1 MIKFPFKEWAENYM
15 KTDIQQKSDK
25 YLFIVSNQE
34 LWMQIVTNNFRSLC
48 LSDEA
53 DITEFIDYMDEI
65 QFRGTHRSDY
75 MYVLC
80 CDTTKANNRLKEYIE
95 NDGILKL
102 HEGKEL
108 FNKKDYLKNS
118 DYNKELVEILQS
130 VIKRYEPEEVQ
141 LFLDDFHFMKDGKS
155 GEAGATGVF
164 DYAIFKHIKTHYNI
178 FVCGNPYIY
187 ESGVYIP
194 DFHGTK
200 LKKIIRGYLYPKFR
214 KSRTINQVYDLIC
227 EADELQKD
235 FSTLNQYPKSYINF
249 LDCMLDVETMQEIPH
264 SPDFFSINQIPHKW
278 QDVKRAAEGKEIEK
292 FFDFIFSA
300 SDDRK
305 MLLEYA
311 GLCLTVDTRQQRFL
325 TLAGIGGTGKSVL
338 IRLMEAAAGANNT
351 SNVAMQDLSKRFS
364 TSLLVAKT
372 LNSCADL
379 SVEALEDSSTMK
391 KLIGEDKLMAES
403 KGQNAF
409 MFRNYSK
416 LLFSTNALPVVTAE
430 RTNGFFRR
438 MLILK
443 MDRQPEKPDMELAD
457 RLLSELHYF
466 IKLSVQALHEMYQR
480 GIITISESSKQAV
493 AQMRKDS
500 DVVQAWIDDC
510 CTVGADLK
518 VDRGIAFEDFKKYC
532 ESEERQPL
540 TRNGFFGAL
549 RKKSFAEAKLQG
561 YWHFKGISIGKNCHQ
576 NGIKTSPDGF
586 LDISERDLKDLP
598 FN

>member
-1 MIKFPFKEWAENYM
+1 MIKFPFKTWVENYM
-15 KTDIQQKSDK
+15 KTDIQEKSDK

-48 LSDEA
+48 LSDET

-80 CDTTKANNRLKEYIE
+80 CDTVKANKRLKEYIE
-95 NDGILKL
+95 ADGILKL
-102 HEGKEL
+102 HEGWQLFREKE
-108 FNKKDYLKNS
+108 YLKNS
-118 DYNKELVEILQS
+118 DHNQELVEILQS
-130 VIKRYEPEEVQ
+130 VVKRYEPEEVQ
-141 LFLDDFHFMKDGKS
+141 LFLDDFHFMKDGTS

-164 DYAIFKHIKTHYNI
+164 DFAIFEHIKHNYNI

-187 ESGVYIP
+187 SSGVYVP
-194 DFHGTK
+194 DYQGTK

-214 KSRTINQVYDLIC
+214 KSRTINQIYSLVI

-235 FSTLNQYPKSYINF
+235 FSELNCYPKSYINF

-292 FFDFIFSA
+292 FFDFIFLSD
-300 SDDRK
+300 DDRK

-325 TLAGIGGTGKSVL
+325 TLCGIGGTGKSVL
-338 IRLMEAAAGANNT
+338 IRLLEAAAGAKNV

-403 KGQNAF
+403 KGKNAF

-416 LLFSTNALPVVTAE
+416 LLFSTNALPIVTAE

-443 MDRQPEKPDMELAD
+443 MDRQPEKPDIELAD

-480 GIITISESSKQAV
+480 GIITISENSKEMV
-493 AQMRKDS
+493 LQMRKDS
-500 DVVQAWIDDC
+500 DVVEAWISERC
-510 CTVGADLK
+510 FVGARLK

-532 ESEERQPL
+532 ENEERQPL

-549 RKKSFAEAKLQG
+549 RKKSFAE
-561 YWHFKGISIGKNCHQ
+561 SRGK
-576 NGIKTSPDGF
+576 T
-586 LDISERDLKDLP
+586 ERYFVGLSCEKVTVKANL
-598 FN
+598 

>member
-1 MIKFPFKEWAENYM
+1 MIKFPFRVWAENYM
-15 KTDIQQKSDK
+15 KTDIQEKSDK

-48 LSDEA
+48 LADEA
-53 DITEFIDYMDEI
+53 DITEFIDYMEEI
-65 QFRGTHRSDY
+65 QFKGTNRSDY
-75 MYVLC
+75 VYVLC
-80 CDTTKANNRLKEYIE
+80 CDTKKANHRLKEYIK
-95 NDGILKL
+95 NDGILKFHDGL
-102 HEGKEL
+102 KL
-108 FNKKDYLKNS
+108 FNEKEYLKNS

-141 LFLDDFHFMKDGKS
+141 LFLDDFHFMKDGIS

-164 DYAIFKHIKTHYNI
+164 DFAIFDHIKHHYNI

-187 ESGVYIP
+187 SSGVYVP
-194 DFHGTK
+194 DYQGTK

-214 KSRTINQVYDLIC
+214 KSRTINQVYNLIC

-235 FSTLNQYPKSYINF
+235 FSELNCFPKSYINF
-249 LDCMLDVETMQEIPH
+249 QDCMLDAETMQEIPH
-264 SPDFFSINQIPHKW
+264 SPDFFSVNQIPHKW
-278 QDVKRAAEGKEIEK
+278 QDIKGAAEGKEIEN
-292 FFDFIFSA
+292 FFDFIFLSD
-300 SDDRK
+300 DDRK
-305 MLLEYA
+305 MLLEYS

-325 TLAGIGGTGKSVL
+325 TLCGVGGTGKSVL
-338 IRLMEAAAGANNT
+338 IRLLEAAAGAKNV

-416 LLFSTNALPVVTAE
+416 LLFSTNALPVVAAE

-443 MDRQPEKPDMELAD
+443 MDKQPEKPDIELAD
-457 RLLSELHYF
+457 RLLFELNYF

-480 GIITISESSKQAV
+480 GIITISENSKEAV
-493 AQMRKDS
+493 LQIRKDS
-500 DVVQAWIDDC
+500 DVVEAWISER
-510 CTVGADLK
+510 CTVGAELK

-532 ESEERQPL
+532 ENEERQPL

-549 RKKSFAEAKLQG
+549 RKKSFAE
-561 YWHFKGISIGKNCHQ
+561 SRGK
-576 NGIKTSPDGF
+576 T
-586 LDISERDLKDLP
+586 ERYFVGLSCEKVTVKANL
-598 FN
+598 

>member
-1 MIKFPFKEWAENYM
+1 MIKFPFRAWAENYM
-15 KTDIQQKSDK
+15 KADLQEKTDK
-25 YLFIVSNQE
+25 YLFIVSDQD

-48 LSDEA
+48 LSDET

-65 QFRGTHRSDY
+65 QFEGTNRSDY

-80 CDTTKANNRLKEYIE
+80 CNTAKSNKRLKEYIE
-95 NDGILKL
+95 ADGILKF
-102 HEGKEL
+102 HEGWRLFHEKE
-108 FNKKDYLKNS
+108 YLKNN
-118 DYNKELVEILQS
+118 DHNQELVEILQS
-130 VIKRYEPEEVQ
+130 VVKRYEPEEVQ

-155 GEAGATGVF
+155 GEDGAAGVF
-164 DYAIFKHIKTHYNI
+164 DFAIFEHIKHHYNI

-187 ESGVYIP
+187 ENGVYKP
-194 DFHGTK
+194 DYQGTK
-200 LKKIIRGYLYPKFR
+200 LKKIIRGYLFPKFR
-214 KSRTINQVYDLIC
+214 KSRTINQVYNLIV

-235 FSTLNQYPKSYINF
+235 FSELNCFPKSYVNF
-249 LDCMLDVETMQEIPH
+249 QDCMLDVEIMQEIPH

-278 QDVKRAAEGKEIEK
+278 QEVKRAAEGKEIEK
-292 FFDFIFSA
+292 FFEFIFS
-300 SDDRK
+300 SDDDRK
-305 MLLEYA
+305 MLLEYS
-311 GLCLTVDTRQQRFL
+311 GLCLTTDTRQQRFL
-325 TLAGIGGTGKSVL
+325 TLCGIGGTGKSVL
-338 IRLMEAAAGANNT
+338 IRLLEAAAGAKNT
-351 SNVAMQDLSKRFS
+351 SNIAMQDLSKRFS

-443 MDRQPEKPDMELAD
+443 MDRQPEKPDIELAD
-457 RLLSELHYF
+457 RLLSELNYF
-466 IKLSVQALHEMYQR
+466 IKLSVQALHDMYQR
-480 GIITISESSKQAV
+480 GIITISENSKEAV
-493 AQMRKDS
+493 LQMRKDS
-500 DVVQAWIDDC
+500 DVVEAWISER
-510 CTVGADLK
+510 CTVGAELK

-532 ESEERQPL
+532 EDEERQPL

-549 RKKSFAEAKLQG
+549 RKKSFAE
-561 YWHFKGISIGKNCHQ
+561 SRGKTERFFV
-576 NGIKTSPDGF
+576 GLSVGKVTAESDGQDEF
-586 LDISERDLKDLP
+586 LTVTDEQLAELP
-598 FN
+598 FI